1 MLDIGRMGSQGTLGE
16 QGVRRP
22 VRPARSK
29 FAFRVMLLALENL
42 DSATN
47 TANIVARN
55 LERGPFLQI
64 EPVFAENSGNG

>member
-1 MLDIGRMGSQGTLGE
+1 
-16 QGVRRP
+16 
-22 VRPARSK
+22 
-29 FAFRVMLLALENL
+29 MLLALENL